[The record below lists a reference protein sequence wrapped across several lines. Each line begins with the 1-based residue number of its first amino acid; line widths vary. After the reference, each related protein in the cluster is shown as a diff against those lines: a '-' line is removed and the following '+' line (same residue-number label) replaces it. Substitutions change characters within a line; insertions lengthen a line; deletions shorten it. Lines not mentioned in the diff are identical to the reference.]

1 LLEYFFYLPLLTKWL
16 NHIVKTM
23 TTEEKIFNAARIIFQ
38 KKGFAGARMQEIAD
52 EAGINKAMLHYC
64 FKNKELLFQAVFMN
78 AFSQLAPQIN
88 EIFNSKESFFEK
100 IKKFTHSYIT
110 FVMQNPYLPQFVIQ
124 EMNNNPEFV
133 MSFLKNENRPDPT
146 LLIAQ
151 IEKEI
156 ADGIIKPINPK
167 QLLMDIF
174 SMTVFPFAAQ
184 MMMKG
189 MIQISDAE
197 FNQMMEER
205 KTSIAEQIINSIKR

>member
-1 LLEYFFYLPLLTKWL
+1 
-16 NHIVKTM
+16 M

-38 KKGFAGARMQEIAD
+38 RKGFAGARMQEIAD

-88 EIFNSKESFFEK
+88 EIFQSTDGVFDK
-100 IKKFTHSYIT
+100 IKKFTQSYIS
-110 FVMQNPYLPQFVIQ
+110 FVIVNPYLPQFVIQ

-133 MSFLKNENRPDPT
+133 MSFLKNENRPNPT
-146 LLIAQ
+146 LMIAQ

-156 ADGIIKPINPK
+156 TDGIIKPINPK
-167 QLLMDIF
+167 QLLLDIF

-184 MMMKG
+184 MMIKG
-189 MIQISDAE
+189 MIQISDSE

-205 KTSIAEQIINSIKR
+205 KTSIAEQIINSIKK

>member
-1 LLEYFFYLPLLTKWL
+1 
-16 NHIVKTM
+16 M
-23 TTEEKIFNAARIIFQ
+23 TTEEKIFNAARIVFQ

-88 EIFNSKESFFEK
+88 AIFQSNDCVFDK
-100 IKKFTHSYIT
+100 IRRFTHSYIS
-110 FVMQNPYLPQFVIQ
+110 FVIQNPYLPQFVIQ

-133 MSFLKNENRPDPT
+133 LAFLKNESRPDPT
-146 LLIAQ
+146 SLITQ

-156 ADGIIKPINPK
+156 ADGIIKPIHPK
-167 QLLMDIF
+167 QLLMNMI

-184 MMMKG
+184 MMVKG
-189 MIQISDAE
+189 MLQISDVE
-197 FNQMMEER
+197 FNSMMEER

>member
-1 LLEYFFYLPLLTKWL
+1 
-16 NHIVKTM
+16 M
-23 TTEEKIFNAARIIFQ
+23 TTEEKIFNAARVVFQ
-38 KKGFAGARMQEIAD
+38 KKGFSGARMQEIAD

-64 FKNKELLFQAVFMN
+64 FKNKELLFKAVFMN

-88 EIFNSKESFFEK
+88 EIFNSEDTVFDK
-100 IKKFTHSYIT
+100 IKKFTHSYIS
-110 FVMQNPYLPQFVIQ
+110 FVMLNPYLPPFVIQ

-133 MSFLKNENRPDPT
+133 MSFLNHANRPNPT
-146 LLIAQ
+146 VLISQ

-156 ADGIIKPINPK
+156 ANGIIKPANPK
-167 QLLMDIF
+167 QLLLDIF

-184 MMMKG
+184 MMVKG

-197 FNQMMEER
+197 FNLMMEER

>member
-1 LLEYFFYLPLLTKWL
+1 
-16 NHIVKTM
+16 M

-52 EAGINKAMLHYC
+52 QAGINKAMLHYC

-88 EIFNSKESFFEK
+88 EIFNSKASVFDK
-100 IKKFTHSYIT
+100 IRKFTNSYIS
-110 FVMQNPYLPQFVIQ
+110 FVILNPYLPQFVIQ

-133 MSFLKNENRPDPT
+133 MSFLRNENRPNPT
-146 LLIAQ
+146 VLIAQ

-156 ADGIIKPINPK
+156 ADSIINPINPK
-167 QLLMDIF
+167 QLLINIIA
-174 SMTVFPFAAQ
+174 MTVFPFAAQ
-184 MMMKG
+184 MMVKG
-189 MIQISDAE
+189 MLQISDTE
-197 FNQMMEER
+197 FTAMMEER

>member
-1 LLEYFFYLPLLTKWL
+1 
-16 NHIVKTM
+16 M

-64 FKNKELLFQAVFMN
+64 FKNKQLLFKAVFIK
-78 AFSQLAPQIN
+78 AFEQLAPQIN
-88 EIFNSKESFFEK
+88 AIFNSDEMVFDK
-100 IKKFTHSYIT
+100 IRKFTSNYIS
-110 FVMQNPYLPQFVIQ
+110 FVIDNPYLPQFVIQ

-133 MSFLKNENRPDPT
+133 MSFLNHENRPNPN
-146 LLIAQ
+146 LLISQ

-156 ADGIIKPINPK
+156 AAGIIKPVSPK
-167 QLLMDIF
+167 QLLLDIF

-184 MMMKG
+184 IMVKG
-189 MIQISDAE
+189 ILQISDSE
-197 FNQMMEER
+197 FNQLMEER

>member
-1 LLEYFFYLPLLTKWL
+1 
-16 NHIVKTM
+16 M
-23 TTEEKIFNAARIIFQ
+23 TTEEKIFNAARIVFQ

-88 EIFNSKESFFEK
+88 EIFNSKDSLFDK
-100 IKKFTHSYIT
+100 IRKFTNSYIS
-110 FVMQNPYLPQFVIQ
+110 FVILNPYLPQFVIQ

-133 MSFLKNENRPDPT
+133 MSILNHANRPNPD
-146 LLIAQ
+146 LLITQ

-156 ADGIIKPINPK
+156 EAGIIKSIQPK
-167 QLLMDIF
+167 QLLLNIF

-184 MMMKG
+184 IMVKG
-189 MIQISDAE
+189 ILQLSDSE
-197 FNQMMEER
+197 FKQMMEER
-205 KTSIAEQIINSIKR
+205 KTSIAQEIINSIKK

>member
-1 LLEYFFYLPLLTKWL
+1 
-16 NHIVKTM
+16 M
-23 TTEEKIFNAARIIFQ
+23 TTEEKIFNAARIVFQ

-52 EAGINKAMLHYC
+52 EACINKAMLHYC
-64 FKNKELLFQAVFMN
+64 FKNKQLLFEAVFMN
-78 AFSQLAPQIN
+78 AFSQLAPKIN
-88 EIFNSKESFFEK
+88 TIFISEDSLFDK
-100 IKKFTHSYIT
+100 IRQFTHSYIS
-110 FVMQNPYLPQFVIQ
+110 FVMLNPYLPTFIIQ

-133 MSFLKNENRPDPT
+133 LSFLKNENRPNPT

-167 QLLMDIF
+167 QLLMNMI

-184 MMMKG
+184 MMVKG
-189 MIQISDAE
+189 MLQISDTE

-205 KTSIAEQIINSIKR
+205 KTSIAEQIINSIKRWEEY

>member
-1 LLEYFFYLPLLTKWL
+1 
-16 NHIVKTM
+16 M
-23 TTEEKIFNAARIIFQ
+23 TTEEKIFNAARIVFQ

-88 EIFNSKESFFEK
+88 EIFNSRDSIFDK
-100 IKKFTHSYIT
+100 IKKFTNSYIS
-110 FVMQNPYLPQFVIQ
+110 FVIQNPYLPQFVIQ

-133 MSFLKNENRPDPT
+133 LSFLKNENRPNPT

-167 QLLMDIF
+167 HLLMNMI

-184 MMMKG
+184 MMIKG
-189 MIQISDAE
+189 ILQISDTE
-197 FNQMMEER
+197 FNTMMEER

>member
-1 LLEYFFYLPLLTKWL
+1 
-16 NHIVKTM
+16 M
-23 TTEEKIFNAARIIFQ
+23 TTEEKIFNAARIVFQ

-64 FKNKELLFQAVFMN
+64 FKNKELLFKAVFMN
-78 AFSQLAPQIN
+78 AFGQLAPQIN
-88 EIFNSKESFFEK
+88 EIFNSEDTVFDK
-100 IKKFTHSYIT
+100 IRKFTHSYIS
-110 FVMQNPYLPQFVIQ
+110 FVIHNPYLPQFVIQ
-124 EMNNNPEFV
+124 EMNNNPAFV
-133 MSFLKNENRPDPT
+133 MSFLNNENRPNPT

-151 IEKEI
+151 IEREI

-184 MMMKG
+184 MMVKG

-205 KTSIAEQIINSIKR
+205 KTSIAEQIINSIKK

>member
-1 LLEYFFYLPLLTKWL
+1 
-16 NHIVKTM
+16 M
-23 TTEEKIFNAARIIFQ
+23 TTEEKIFNAARIVFQ

-88 EIFNSKESFFEK
+88 EIFNSRNSVFEK
-100 IKKFTHSYIT
+100 IRKFTHSYIS
-110 FVMQNPYLPQFVIQ
+110 FVILNPYLPPFVIQ

-133 MSFLKNENRPDPT
+133 LSFLENENRPNPSV
-146 LLIAQ
+146 LISQ

-156 ADGIIKPINPK
+156 AEGIIKPINPK
-167 QLLMDIF
+167 QLLMNII
-174 SMTVFPFAAQ
+174 SLTVFPFAAQ
-184 MMMKG
+184 MMVKG
-189 MIQISDAE
+189 MLQISDAE

>member
-1 LLEYFFYLPLLTKWL
+1 
-16 NHIVKTM
+16 M
-23 TTEEKIFNAARIIFQ
+23 TTEEKIFNAARVVFQ

-64 FKNKELLFQAVFMN
+64 FKNKQLLFQAVFLN
-78 AFSQLAPQIN
+78 AFGQLAPQIN
-88 EIFNSKESFFEK
+88 EIFKSQDSVFDK
-100 IKKFTHSYIT
+100 IRKFTHSYIS
-110 FVMQNPYLPQFVIQ
+110 FVMLNPYLPQFIIQ

-133 MSFLKNENRPDPT
+133 SSFLNNERRPDPT

-167 QLLMDIF
+167 QLLINMI

-184 MMMKG
+184 MMVKG
-189 MIQISDAE
+189 MIQISDEE
-197 FNQMMEER
+197 FNQMMEKR
-205 KTSIAEQIINSIKR
+205 KTSIAELIINSIKK